1 MTANNIVVLA
11 INPALDVGYE
21 LPQLIADR
29 KVSADKTYYH
39 PGGNGINVSRGLAEL
54 GIPLQCCSVLGG
66 VSGDV
71 VLRLLGDSLGPN
83 HRVFHVDD
91 ETRLNVTLLQQNP
104 PGQYEV
110 DSRGPEVPAALLE
123 EITAWVLD
131 NSGDGYTVLSGSLP
145 PGVPDDYY
153 RRVATRVREQ
163 GGRAVVEAHG
173 AALGEALEARPWLV
187 RLNQYVLEMTINRS
201 MESIEDVAAAGR
213 ELQQRGIELVCISLG
228 ARGAILVD
236 ADGSY
241 HCSAPRV
248 RVHSTVGCGDSLVAG
263 LLAAA
268 SRGGDVQEMLRLGV
282 TCGSATASHQ
292 GTELFTRT
300 EVEGADYELEVT
312 TYDI

>member
-1 MTANNIVVLA
+1 MTNNIVVLA
-11 INPALDVGYE
+11 LNPALDVGYE

-29 KVSADKTYYH
+29 KVAADKTYYH
-39 PGGNGINVSRGLAEL
+39 PGGNGINISRGLTEL
-54 GIPLQCCSVLGG
+54 GMPLQCGSVLGG

-71 VLRLLGDSLGPN
+71 VLHLLGDSLGKN
-83 HRVFHVDD
+83 HKVFHVDD

-110 DSRGPEVPAALLE
+110 DSRGPEIPAQLLE
-123 EITAWVLD
+123 EITAWVLQH
-131 NSGDGYTVLSGSLP
+131 SSTGYTVLSGSLP

-153 RRVATRVREQ
+153 RRLAERIGEQ

-173 AALGEALEARPWLV
+173 AVLTEALEARPWML
-187 RLNQYVLEMTINRS
+187 RLNQYVLEMSINRS
-201 MESIEDVAAAGR
+201 MESIEDIAAAAR
-213 ELQQRGIELVCISLG
+213 ELQQRGIANVCISLG
-228 ARGAILVD
+228 GRGAILVD

-263 LLAAA
+263 LVTAAH
-268 SRGGDVQEMLRLGV
+268 RGGDAEAMLRLGV

-292 GTELFTRT
+292 GTELFTRA
-300 EVEGADYELEVT
+300 EIEDSNYELDVRT
-312 TYDI
+312 LDL